1 MDGQQTYPGR
11 AKPFDFRKLKP
22 IRKRD
27 LIPNFSRAEV
37 PLAEQFPDRGEEIHQ
52 ANVELEKSRSPRFRS
67 RRQRFFEN
75 QVIEEAETQLHDP
88 ARIRAELADA
98 EAALERGEIDE
109 ETYEELERDLLER
122 LHV

>member
-1 MDGQQTYPGR
+1 MGLVGGLLT
-11 AKPFDFRKLKP
+11 L
-22 IRKRD
+22 
-27 LIPNFSRAEV
+27 
-37 PLAEQFPDRGEEIHQ
+37 PLAPVRGL
-52 ANVELEKSRSPRFRS
+52 AWVFD
-67 RRQRFFEN
+67 

-109 ETYEELERDLLER
+109 ETYEELERELLDR

>member
-1 MDGQQTYPGR
+1 MGLVGGLLT
-11 AKPFDFRKLKP
+11 L
-22 IRKRD
+22 
-27 LIPNFSRAEV
+27 
-37 PLAEQFPDRGEEIHQ
+37 PLAPVRGL
-52 ANVELEKSRSPRFRS
+52 AWVFD
-67 RRQRFFEN
+67 

-109 ETYEELERDLLER
+109 ETYEELERDLLDR